1 MLSIRLALELS
12 HFLCHPS
19 VETKVNYCA
28 NLATLMKKLILLT
41 ELAYLSTRLRINS
54 AEALVNCL
62 GSIDDVHR
70 QDAGLA
76 NEQADIDTKDWLEY
90 SEAPGSVDSLS
101 DLLIHFSLGSPSS
114 GGVVRPF
121 LLFRWCEEMKRNLIV

>member
-19 VETKVNYCA
+19 VETKVNYRA
-28 NLATLMKKLILLT
+28 NVATLMKKLIILT
-41 ELAYLSTRLRINS
+41 ELAYLSTRIRIDS
-54 AEALVNCL
+54 AKSLVNRL

-76 NEQADIDTKDWLEY
+76 NEQADIDTNDCFEY
-90 SEAPGSVDSLS
+90 SEAPGSVDSIS
-101 DLLIHFSLGSPSS
+101 HLLHFSLGSPISR
-114 GGVVRPF
+114 GVRRRHSTLSVP
-121 LLFRWCEEMKRNLIV
+121 LV